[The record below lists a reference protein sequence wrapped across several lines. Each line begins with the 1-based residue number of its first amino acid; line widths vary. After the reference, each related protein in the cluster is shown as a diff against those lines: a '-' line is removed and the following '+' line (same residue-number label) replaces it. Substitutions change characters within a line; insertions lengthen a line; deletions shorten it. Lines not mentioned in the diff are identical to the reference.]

1 MAIVAAAVDHRPMRS
16 PLRPVLAVLL
26 GLVSVALLA
35 SGALALGSALFDRT
49 ETRSHVLRGAVSR
62 VVVDGTSGDVV
73 LRSGPAGR
81 VMVQER
87 RHFWLREP
95 KLALS
100 LRDGVLSVRVDCGSF
115 GPDCSDDLRITAPAG
130 IGSTDVE
137 VDSGDVTLTAFDSRR
152 IAASADSG
160 DVTVHG
166 ARATVA
172 LSADS
177 GDVEAED
184 VSGPASL
191 VTDSGDVTARG
202 LTGATVTASSD
213 SGDVGLALAATPR
226 RVSANTDSG
235 DVDVD
240 VPAERYRVDAGADSG
255 DVRLDGVFRD
265 DLATRRIDA
274 HSDSGDVTVR
284 GH

>member
-62 VVVDGTSGDVV
+62 VVVDGASGDVV
-73 LRSGPAGR
+73 LSSGPAGLATVR
-81 VMVQER
+81 ER
-87 RHFWLREP
+87 RHFWLRAP

-100 LRDGVLSVRVDCGSF
+100 LRDGVLSVRVHCGSF
-115 GPDCSDDLRITAPAG
+115 GPDCSDDLEITAPPGVAR
-130 IGSTDVE
+130 TDVD
-137 VDSGDVTLTAFDSRR
+137 VDSGDVTLSAFDSRR
-152 IAASADSG
+152 ISAS
-160 DVTVHG
+160 
-166 ARATVA
+166 
-172 LSADS
+172 
-177 GDVEAED
+177 
-184 VSGPASL
+184 
-191 VTDSGDVTARG
+191 
-202 LTGATVTASSD
+202 
-213 SGDVGLALAATPR
+213 
-226 RVSANTDSG
+226 
-235 DVDVD
+235 
-240 VPAERYRVDAGADSG
+240 ADSG

-265 DLATRRIDA
+265 DLAARRIDA

>member
-35 SGALALGSALFDRT
+35 SGALALGSTLFDRT
-49 ETRSHVLRGAVSR
+49 QSRSHVMRGAVSR
-62 VVVDGTSGDVV
+62 VVVDGGRGDVV
-73 LRSGPAGR
+73 LRSGAAGR
-81 VMVQER
+81 ATVRER
-87 RHFWLREP
+87 RHFWLRKP
-95 KLALS
+95 KLTLS
-100 LRDGVLSVRVDCGSF
+100 LGDGVLSVRVDCGSF
-115 GPDCSDDLRITAPAG
+115 GPDCSDDLEITAPPGVAR
-130 IGSTDVE
+130 TDVE

-166 ARATVA
+166 ARATIA
-172 LSADS
+172 LRADS
-177 GDVEAED
+177 GDVTAED
-184 VSGPASL
+184 VTGPAIL
-191 VTDSGDVTARG
+191 ETDSGDVTARG
-202 LTGATVTASSD
+202 LTGPSVAANSD
-213 SGDVGLALAATPR
+213 SGDVGLALSATPR
-226 RVSANTDSG
+226 LVSAATDSG

-255 DVRLDGVFRD
+255 DVRLDGVLRD
-265 DLATRRIDA
+265 DLAARRIDA